1 MNLYVYYKFLVDE
14 LPGVSSIVKGVQ
26 EQLAKEFP
34 ALKYDLLKRPNRDDA
49 GRETWMEI
57 YKINDDAL
65 PQFRLRLDQLA
76 HEEGLPQPR
85 LNELFVPIDS

>member
-14 LPGVSSIVKGVQ
+14 LPGVSSVVQRVQ

-34 ALKYDLLKRPNRDDA
+34 GLEFDLLKRPNKDDA

-57 YKINDDAL
+57 YVLSDDVL
-65 PQFRLRLDQLA
+65 PQFQLRLDQLA
-76 HEEGLPQPR
+76 LEEGLPHPR
-85 LNELFVPIDS
+85 LSELFVPIDS